1 MMTRTS
7 GEFAIAH
14 ASQFPA
20 QSLLGDGDHELPI
33 QPLAEIDDAQTDKAV
48 NGRDRPAFDHS
59 SQRLTM
65 LVREPGR
72 LTGRLAIKKPVRA
85 EGVELHH
92 PIANNLHAN
101 SADPGCFR
109 PRRTVVDCGQSQKSP
124 RLRPVFQPPGSGPCR
139 LCVEISSQWQGRHGE
154 PPSFAILN
162 QPAADSK
169 SHTESRSPRFGI
181 SQRIRK
187 RIEEAFGWV
196 KTVAGQE
203 KTKYR
208 GRERGGWAFAFA
220 VTAYSLTRLRNLMAA
235 PV

>member
-1 MMTRTS
+1 MSLAISATRVGKVFKILDRALGLRMMARTS

-20 QSLLGDGDHELPI
+20 QSLLGDGDHELLI
-33 QPLAEIDDAQTDKAV
+33 QPLAEIDDAPTDNAV

-92 PIANNLHAN
+92 PNANNLHAN

-124 RLRPVFQPPGSGPCR
+124 RLRPVFDR
-139 LCVEISSQWQGRHGE
+139 L
-154 PPSFAILN
+154 
-162 QPAADSK
+162 AADRVVCALK
-169 SHTESRSPRFGI
+169 SARSGKGDMANLPRSP
-181 SQRIRK
+181 S
-187 RIEEAFGWV
+187 
-196 KTVAGQE
+196 
-203 KTKYR
+203 
-208 GRERGGWAFAFA
+208 
-220 VTAYSLTRLRNLMAA
+220 
-235 PV
+235 